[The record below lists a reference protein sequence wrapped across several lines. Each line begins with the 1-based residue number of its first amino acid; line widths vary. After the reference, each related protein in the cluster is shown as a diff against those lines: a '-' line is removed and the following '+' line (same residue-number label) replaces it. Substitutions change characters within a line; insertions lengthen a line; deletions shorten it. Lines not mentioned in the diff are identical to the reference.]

1 MALPPDQS
9 QDDITFL
16 QEQIKSLQYDRSI
29 RDERIDELDIKLAK
43 RNEKIVALYEEVDA
57 LKLASSSNADRF
69 EKAEQHIKSL
79 HDMISQ
85 AVTPAVNQ
93 AVNQAVTQAVT
104 HAVDQAI
111 TCWNTKL
118 DEMFDNVSD
127 EDKSR
132 TASVDLETHPKASQP
147 DQPGGSTHQ
156 AESLPKSSS
165 PVIESNKPP
174 VKAESPFRGKPERDS
189 KPSKG
194 PSTPPLD
201 ETSADSSTGLSGNW
215 VKTPPLEDSPPRS
228 GNRHPMMS
236 IPGRSK
242 PPPKQAS
249 GAPLQLRAHMPRQPK
264 KANKPE
270 IGQSYAQSGK
280 AEGQDTR
287 QLTSA
292 TQGKARSKEPS
303 KTYATAAV
311 LPPPPPPPKTDNS
324 RWGQVCPPEYLAM
337 LARIHKESQ
346 SDEREQSLFEAPMN
360 EVKKGKE
367 GGGKGGEE
375 GGEEGGKDR
384 G

>member
-16 QEQIKSLQYDRSI
+16 QEQIKSLQYDQSI

-93 AVNQAVTQAVT
+93 AVNQAVT

-118 DEMFDNVSD
+118 NEMFDNVPN

-132 TASVDLETHPKASQP
+132 TASKDLETHPKASQP
-147 DQPGGSTHQ
+147 NQQGDSTHQ
-156 AESLPKSSS
+156 AESLPKASH
-165 PVIESNKPP
+165 PVTEGNKPP
-174 VKAESPFRGKPERDS
+174 VKAASSFGGKPKCDS
-189 KPSKG
+189 KPLKG
-194 PSTPPLD
+194 LSTPPLV
-201 ETSADSSTGLSGNW
+201 ETPADSSTGLSSKR
-215 VKTPPLEDSPPRS
+215 VETLPLEDSPPRSQPKKRSRVETPPLEDSPPRS
-228 GNRHPMMS
+228 RNRWPMMS
-236 IPGRSK
+236 VPGRSK

-249 GAPLQLRAHMPRQPK
+249 GAPLQLWTHMPRQRK
-264 KANKPE
+264 QANKPAV
-270 IGQSYAQSGK
+270 GQPSAQSGK
-280 AEGQDTR
+280 AEGQDAR
-287 QLTSA
+287 GLTSA

-303 KTYATAAV
+303 KTYATAAI
-311 LPPPPPPPKTDNS
+311 LPPPPPFIDRF
-324 RWGQVCPPEYLAM
+324 RWGQKCPPEYLAM
-337 LARIHKESQ
+337 LERNHKESQ
-346 SDEREQSLFEAPMN
+346 SGKPEPNLFETP
-360 EVKKGKE
+360 
-367 GGGKGGEE
+367 
-375 GGEEGGKDR
+375 
-384 G
+384 